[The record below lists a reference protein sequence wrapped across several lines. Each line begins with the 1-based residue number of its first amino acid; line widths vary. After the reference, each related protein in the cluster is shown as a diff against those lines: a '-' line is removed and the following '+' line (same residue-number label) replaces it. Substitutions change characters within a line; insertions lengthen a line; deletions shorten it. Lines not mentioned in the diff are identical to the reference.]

1 MVDVGLEHMVLARMG
16 RDRAAVGGSS
26 SLNGRLLP
34 PELPAGNP
42 APQKPDSEGGD
53 LSAEGREGAEGRKS
67 RASLALLQRQGRGN
81 SCSGGF
87 WVTRG

>member
-1 MVDVGLEHMVLARMG
+1 MG
-16 RDRAAVGGSS
+16 GFSRQNCQRAT
-26 SLNGRLLP
+26 P
-34 PELPAGNP
+34 P
-42 APQKPDSEGGD
+42 PQKPDSEGGD
-53 LSAEGREGAEGRKS
+53 LSAEGREGEDVRKS